1 MSIDYSEENFEDA
14 IAQALLTSGYNQHS
28 SSYYNPTLCL
38 IPKDVLDFVYTT
50 QPNEWDRFKTMYGA
64 DAKDR
69 FLKRLSSEIS
79 RRGTLKVFRK
89 GIKSDGCRFQL
100 TYFQPVSKL
109 NLKLQKRYQ
118 ANIFSFIRQLHYST
132 KSNVSIDLVLF
143 LNGLPIFSAEL
154 KNPLTGQTVLDA
166 ISQYRISRPP
176 REPLFKSGRC
186 LAHFAID
193 PNLVYMT
200 TKLASQKTRFLPF
213 NQGYSN
219 GAGNPPS
226 WKGFSTAYLWE
237 KIWSKD
243 SILNL
248 IQHFIH
254 QVYLKDDQNRKLRTL
269 IFPRYHQLST
279 VRRLVTDCLERRSG
293 QHYLVHHSA
302 GSGKSNSIAWL
313 AHQLCLLHDENDCPI
328 FDSVV
333 VITDR
338 LVLDRQLQQT
348 VSQFE
353 QVEGV
358 VENIEKTSRQLKD
371 ALETGKKIIVSTLQK
386 FPVIAEEACNL
397 PGQHFAV
404 IIDEAHSSQTGERR
418 KSLQQVLAVDTLEE
432 AEKIDYEPEDDLQ
445 DRILAEIKKRKSAPN
460 ISYFAFTATP
470 KPATLEFFG
479 TKSSNGSYVPFSTY
493 PMRQAIEEGF
503 IIDVL
508 QNYTT
513 YKTYWKLLKTI
524 EQDPHYMREKASSLI
539 KSFVNL
545 HEHAIS
551 NKVKIIMEHFIGQ
564 VMHRIGGKS
573 KAMLVTRS
581 RLHAVRYKLAIDE
594 YLQEKGLKFK
604 ALVAFSGTVRDKG
617 TSFTEAGM
625 NGFSQKQTAGAFNRD
640 EYKLLV
646 VANKFQYG
654 FDQPLLHT
662 MYVDKRMS
670 GVNAVQTLSRL
681 NRIHSGKEDSMVLD
695 FANEPDEIQKSFAPY
710 YERVI
715 LTEGTDPNLLYDME
729 TKLEELSLYS
739 QEDVNKFASYFFDP
753 KATQDKIYAVLRPVV
768 ERFKDVTPEKQKEFR
783 KALREYVRLYS
794 FLSQI
799 LPFADP
805 DLEKLYR
812 FAYFLRR
819 ILPSSR
825 DRLPIEIKEQIDL
838 DSYRIQLMS
847 SGKIKIPGGEGEL
860 EPIKQ
865 IGDFTVVPNHK
876 EALSQIIEE
885 LNKRFGTD
893 FTQDDKVFI
902 EQLESKLEENEALQR
917 SVRINP
923 PEDARLTFNHV
934 ATDVI
939 QDMIDTNFK
948 FYKQIT
954 DNPEFGKLFL
964 DWLFDR
970 FRRKFASNRQ

>member
-1 MSIDYSEENFEDA
+1 MSIDYSEENFENT
-14 IAQALLTSGYNQHS
+14 IAEALLTNGYNQHS
-28 SSYYNPTLCL
+28 SSYYHPSLCL
-38 IPKDVLDFVYTT
+38 VPKNVLDFIYTT
-50 QPNEWDRFKTMYGA
+50 QPDEWDRFKRMYGA

-69 FLKRLSSEIS
+69 FLKRLSHEIS
-79 RRGTLKVFRK
+79 RRGTLEILRK

-100 TYFQPVSKL
+100 TYFQPISKL
-109 NLKLQKRYQ
+109 NLKLQKQYQ
-118 ANIFSFIRQLHYST
+118 ANIFSFIRQLRYSE
-132 KSNVSIDLVLF
+132 KSNASIDLVLF
-143 LNGLPIFSAEL
+143 LNGLPTFSAEL

-166 ISQYRISRPP
+166 ISQYRVSRDP
-176 REPLFKSGRC
+176 REPLFKSNRC
-186 LAHFAID
+186 LADFGVD

-200 TKLASQKTRFLPF
+200 TKLEGRNTRFLPF
-213 NQGYSN
+213 NQGHNN
-219 GAGNPPS
+219 GAGNPLS
-226 WKGFSTAYLWE
+226 WKGFSTSYLWE
-237 KIWSKD
+237 KIWFGD

-248 IQHFIH
+248 IQYFIH
-254 QVYLKDDQNRKLRTL
+254 QIYVKDSKNRKERTL
-269 IFPRYHQLST
+269 IFPRFHQLT
-279 VRRLVTDCLERRSG
+279 TARRLVTDCLKQGPG
-293 QHYLVHHSA
+293 QRYLIHHSA
-302 GSGKSNSIAWL
+302 GSGKSNTIAWL
-313 AHQLCLLHDENDCPI
+313 AHQLCLLHDERDRPI
-328 FDSVV
+328 FDSVII
-333 VITDR
+333 ITDR
-338 LVLDRQLQQT
+338 LVLDRQLQHT

-358 VENIEKTSRQLKD
+358 VENIEKTSRQLRE
-371 ALETGKKIIVSTLQK
+371 ALESGKKIIVSTLQK
-386 FPVIAEEACNL
+386 FPVIAEEASNL

-432 AEKIDYEPEDDLQ
+432 AEKIDYEPQDDLQ

-479 TKSSNGSYVPFSTY
+479 TKSPDGSFAPFSTY

-524 EQDPHYMREKASSLI
+524 EQDPHYMREKASSLL

-551 NKVKIIMEHFIGQ
+551 QKIEIVMEHFANQ
-564 VMHRIGGKS
+564 VMHRIGGKA
-573 KAMLVTRS
+573 KAMFVTRS
-581 RLHAVRYKLAIDE
+581 RLHAVRYKLAIDK
-594 YLQEKGLKFK
+594 YLQEKDLKLK
-604 ALVAFSGTVRDKG
+604 ALVAFSGTVHDKG
-617 TSFTEAGM
+617 ATFTEAGM
-625 NGFSQKQTAGAFNRD
+625 NGISQKQTAGAFNRD

-662 MYVDKRMS
+662 MYVDKKMS

-681 NRIHSGKEDSMVLD
+681 NRIHPGKEDSMVLD
-695 FANEPDEIQKSFAPY
+695 FANEADGIQESFEPY
-710 YERVI
+710 YDTVV

-729 TKLEELSLYS
+729 TKLEELALYS
-739 QEDVNKFASYFFDP
+739 QQDVSKFASYFFDP
-753 KATQDKIYAVLRPVV
+753 KATQDKLYAVLKPVV
-768 ERFKDVTPEKQKEFR
+768 ERFKDETYEKQKEFR

-812 FAYFLRR
+812 FAYFLSRV
-819 ILPSSR
+819 LPSSQ
-825 DRLPIEIKEQIDL
+825 DRLPIEIKEQIGL

-847 SGKIKIPGGEGEL
+847 NGKIKIVGREGEL
-860 EPIKQ
+860 KPIKK
-865 IGDFTVVPNHK
+865 IRDFTVIPNHK
-876 EALSQIIEE
+876 EPLSEIIEE

-902 EQLESKLEENEALQR
+902 EQLESKLEKNEALR
-917 SVRINP
+917 KSVRINP
-923 PEDARLTFNHV
+923 PEDARLTFDHV
-934 ATDVI
+934 ATDML

-954 DNPEFGKLFL
+954 DNQEFGKLFL
-964 DWLFDR
+964 DWLF
-970 FRRKFASNRQ
+970 NRYRQKVATSK

>member
-1 MSIDYSEENFEDA
+1 
-14 IAQALLTSGYNQHS
+14 
-28 SSYYNPTLCL
+28 
-38 IPKDVLDFVYTT
+38 
-50 QPNEWDRFKTMYGA
+50 
-64 DAKDR
+64 
-69 FLKRLSSEIS
+69 
-79 RRGTLKVFRK
+79 
-89 GIKSDGCRFQL
+89 
-100 TYFQPVSKL
+100 
-109 NLKLQKRYQ
+109 
-118 ANIFSFIRQLHYST
+118 
-132 KSNVSIDLVLF
+132 
-143 LNGLPIFSAEL
+143 
-154 KNPLTGQTVLDA
+154 
-166 ISQYRISRPP
+166 
-176 REPLFKSGRC
+176 
-186 LAHFAID
+186 
-193 PNLVYMT
+193 
-200 TKLASQKTRFLPF
+200 
-213 NQGYSN
+213 
-219 GAGNPPS
+219 
-226 WKGFSTAYLWE
+226 
-237 KIWSKD
+237 
-243 SILNL
+243 
-248 IQHFIH
+248 
-254 QVYLKDDQNRKLRTL
+254 
-269 IFPRYHQLST
+269 
-279 VRRLVTDCLERRSG
+279 
-293 QHYLVHHSA
+293 
-302 GSGKSNSIAWL
+302 
-313 AHQLCLLHDENDCPI
+313 
-328 FDSVV
+328 
-333 VITDR
+333 
-338 LVLDRQLQQT
+338 
-348 VSQFE
+348 
-353 QVEGV
+353 
-358 VENIEKTSRQLKD
+358 
-371 ALETGKKIIVSTLQK
+371 
-386 FPVIAEEACNL
+386 
-397 PGQHFAV
+397 
-404 IIDEAHSSQTGERR
+404 
-418 KSLQQVLAVDTLEE
+418 
-432 AEKIDYEPEDDLQ
+432 
-445 DRILAEIKKRKSAPN
+445 
-460 ISYFAFTATP
+460 
-470 KPATLEFFG
+470 
-479 TKSSNGSYVPFSTY
+479 
-493 PMRQAIEEGF
+493 
-503 IIDVL
+503 
-508 QNYTT
+508 
-513 YKTYWKLLKTI
+513 
-524 EQDPHYMREKASSLI
+524 
-539 KSFVNL
+539 
-545 HEHAIS
+545 
-551 NKVKIIMEHFIGQ
+551 
-564 VMHRIGGKS
+564 MHRIGGKS

-594 YLQEKGLKFK
+594 YLQEKGLRFK
-604 ALVAFSGTVRDKG
+604 VLVAFSGTVRDKG

-654 FDQPLLHT
+654 FNQPLLHT

-681 NRIHSGKEDSMVLD
+681 NRISSGKEDSMVLD
-695 FANEPDEIQKSFAPY
+695 FANEADEIQKSFWPY

-739 QEDVNKFASYFFDP
+739 QEDVTKFASYFFDP

-768 ERFKDVTPEKQKEFR
+768 ERFKEVTPEKQKEFR
-783 KALREYVRLYS
+783 RALREYVRLYS

-902 EQLESKLEENEALQR
+902 EQLESKLEENEALQK

-923 PEDARLTFNHV
+923 PEDARLTFDHI

-970 FRRKFASNRQ
+970 FRRKFASDRQ